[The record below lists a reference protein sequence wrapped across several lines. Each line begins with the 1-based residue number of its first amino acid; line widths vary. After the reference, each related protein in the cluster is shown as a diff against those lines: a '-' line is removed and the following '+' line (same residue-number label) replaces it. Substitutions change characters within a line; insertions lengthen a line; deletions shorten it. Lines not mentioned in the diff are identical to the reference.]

1 MIKRL
6 IEWCTQSPGIVLAL
20 VGASL
25 VYAVIS
31 FRSLSLDALPDLSDP
46 QVIVYTKWPR
56 SPEVIQRHVTRPLIL
71 ALNGIPGVKTV
82 RGITDFGFSYVFVI
96 FDERTDTRS
105 ARAQIREALATAQST
120 LPAGVQ
126 LQLGP
131 DGSSVGW
138 VYQYALVDRSRQH
151 DLAALR
157 SFHDRVLKPVI
168 QSAEGVAEIA
178 SVGGHVKQIQILA
191 NQAALQSYNIPWMN
205 VVNAVV
211 SSTSE
216 ADGSVIEVSGAEH
229 MIRSRGKFTSLSDIE
244 SIPVFPDRMQRTD
257 SPSFDGTTGKPILLR
272 DIAVVTFGPAPR
284 RGLAELNGE
293 GEVTGG
299 IVVKRSDSN
308 ALHVIQAVK
317 EKIASVELPKGVE
330 ILPVYDRSEL
340 IHEAVGT
347 LSRTLLFEML
357 LVTAVIVFF
366 LRHPASA
373 VLPLVLLPVATA
385 LCCIPMKLCGISS
398 HILSLSG
405 IALAIGMMVDAAI
418 VLAENVQRRLDQ
430 HQGGTE
436 NSTRSVMVSALQEV
450 GPSAFFSLAVMTVSF
465 LPIFALEGQSGR
477 LLYPLAF
484 TKSFVLAIATF
495 LTVTLVPALRAIIP
509 IRPLSPK
516 RRAAE
521 MAINRRCVDL
531 YEPVVP
537 WALKHPKPLFSVVA
551 VVTLTTLI
559 PFLHLGSQFMPTLEE
574 GSILYMPT
582 TAPGISI
589 GEAKKL
595 LQLQDQIL
603 KSFPEVKSVFGKAGR
618 ADTATDIAP
627 LSMMETTIVLKPQA
641 EWPERKP
648 LEQLIAE
655 MDRALRLPGVTNG
668 WTMPIRGR
676 IDMLSTGLN
685 APVGIKVLGDDLRQI
700 EQVSAEIEAV
710 LKEVRGTRNVYA
722 ERVATGSYIDITP
735 NRQAMAQ
742 RGVVAAD
749 LNMVIMTALGGEVVG
764 SALFGSDLIPMSVR
778 LPRELRDSV
787 DDIKRLILNGA
798 GGSWVPLHLVADVRF
813 ASGPG
818 MIREENG
825 RLVGTVVVDVAER
838 TLGEYVA
845 EAQRRVAERLSL
857 PAGMSLQWIG
867 QFEEYAALKQRL
879 MAVVPLTLALI
890 VVLLFL
896 GNRSWKKTAI
906 ILLAVPF
913 SAIGAIWFLAALGY
927 PLSLAVWVG
936 FIALLGLDAE
946 TGVFMLLYL
955 DLAIAER
962 KAEGRL
968 NTDEDLTEA
977 IVDGA
982 ARRLRPKLMTVATAF
997 FGLLPVMFQS
1007 AAGSEIMQHMAAPM
1021 IGGLTTSFLL
1031 ELLVYPVL
1039 YQKLIVPTHGSI
1051 GTPLPAVLPEGPSMI
1066 RERVEIRP

>member
-1 MIKRL
+1 MIKRV
-6 IEWCTQSPGIVLAL
+6 IELCTQRPGVVFGL

-31 FRSLSLDALPDLSDP
+31 FHSLSLDALPDLSDP

-56 SPEVIQRHVTRPLIL
+56 SPEAVQRHITRPLIL
-71 ALNGIPGVKTV
+71 ALNGVPGVKTV
-82 RGITDFGFSYVFVI
+82 RGITEFGFSSVFVI
-96 FDERTDTRS
+96 FDESTDTSS
-105 ARAQIREALATAQST
+105 ARAQIREALATVEST

-126 LQLGP
+126 PQLGP

-138 VYQYALVDRSRQH
+138 VYQYALVDRTRQH

-178 SVGGHVKQIQILA
+178 SVGGHVKQIQILV

-205 VVNAVV
+205 VVEAVV
-211 SSTSE
+211 SSSSE
-216 ADGSVIEVSGAEH
+216 AEGSVIEVSGAEY
-229 MIRSRGKFTSLSDIE
+229 MIRSRGNFNSLSDIE
-244 SIPVFPDRMQRTD
+244 SLPVFPGRRHRTGRQG
-257 SPSFDGTTGKPILLR
+257 FEGTIGKPILLR

-299 IVVKRSDSN
+299 IVVKGADSN

-330 ILPVYDRSEL
+330 ILPMYDRSEL

-347 LSRTLLFEML
+347 LSRTLIFEML

-373 VLPLVLLPVATA
+373 VLPLVLLPVATL
-385 LCCIPMKLCGISS
+385 LCCIPMALFDISS
-398 HILSLSG
+398 HIMSLSG

-418 VLAENVQRRLDQ
+418 VMAENVQRRLEQ
-430 HQGGTE
+430 HQGATE
-436 NSTRSVMVSALQEV
+436 SSTRSVMISALQEV

-477 LLYPLAF
+477 LLYPLAV
-484 TKSFVLAIATF
+484 TKSFALAIATF

-516 RRAAE
+516 RQAAE
-521 MAINRRCVDL
+521 RAINEWCVGV
-531 YEPVVP
+531 YEPVVR
-537 WALKHPKPLFSVVA
+537 WALKHPKRLLSVVA
-551 VVTLTTLI
+551 AVTLITVI
-559 PFLHLGSQFMPTLEE
+559 PFFRLGAQFMPTLEE
-574 GSILYMPT
+574 GSLLYMPT
-582 TAPGISI
+582 TVPGISI

-595 LQLQDQIL
+595 LQLQDELL

-641 EWPERKP
+641 EWPEQKS

-655 MDRALRLPGVTNG
+655 MDSALRIPGVTNG

-685 APVGIKVLGDDLRQI
+685 APVGVKVLGDDLRQI
-700 EQVSAEIEAV
+700 EQVSAKIEAL

-722 ERVATGSYIDITP
+722 ERIATGSYIDITP
-735 NRQAMAQ
+735 NRQEMAL
-742 RGVVAAD
+742 RGVTGGD
-749 LNMVIMTALGGEVVG
+749 LNMVISTALGGEVVG
-764 SALFGSDLIPMSVR
+764 SALFDSELIPMSVR
-778 LPRELRDSV
+778 LPRELRDGL
-787 DDIKRLILNGA
+787 DDIKRLTLNA
-798 GGSWVPLHLVADVRF
+798 ADDSWIPLHLVADVRF

-818 MIREENG
+818 MIREEDG
-825 RLVGTVVVDVAER
+825 RLVGTVVINVAGR
-838 TLGEYVA
+838 NLGEYAA
-845 EAQRRVAERLSL
+845 EAQRRVAEGVSL
-857 PAGMSLQWIG
+857 PVGMSLQWTG

-879 MAVVPLTLALI
+879 MIVVPLTLALI
-890 VVLLFL
+890 AILLFL
-896 GNRSWKKTAI
+896 GNRSWKKTGI

-913 SAIGAIWFLAALGY
+913 SAIGAIWFIAALGY

-955 DLAIAER
+955 DLAIGER

-968 NTDEDLTEA
+968 TTDEDLTEA
-977 IVDGA
+977 IVEGA

-1007 AAGSEIMQHMAAPM
+1007 AAGSEILQHMAAPM

-1039 YQKLIVPTHGSI
+1039 YRKLLVPTDRPTDSPSPGASRAQLSI
-1051 GTPLPAVLPEGPSMI
+1051 TG
-1066 RERVEIRP
+1066 ERVEVRP

>member
-1 MIKRL
+1 MINRL
-6 IEWCTQSPGIVLAL
+6 IEWCTRNPGLVLWL

-25 VYAVIS
+25 VYAVSS

-56 SPEVIQRHVTRPLIL
+56 SPGAIQRHITRPLIL
-71 ALNGIPGVKTV
+71 ALNGVPGVKTV

-96 FDERTDTRS
+96 FDERTDTSS
-105 ARAQIREALATAQST
+105 ARAQIREAVATAQSS
-120 LPAGVQ
+120 LPDGVQ
-126 LQLGP
+126 PQLGP

-138 VYQYALVDRSRQH
+138 VYQYALVDRSKQH

-157 SFHDRVLKPVI
+157 SFHDRALKPAI
-168 QSAEGVAEIA
+168 QSAEGVAEVA

-191 NQAALQSYNIPWMN
+191 NQAALQSYNIPWTN
-205 VVNAVV
+205 VVDAVV
-211 SSTSE
+211 SSSGE
-216 ADGSVIEVSGAEH
+216 ADGSVIELSGAEH
-229 MIRSRGKFTSLSDIE
+229 MIRSHGNFSSLSEIE
-244 SIPVFPDRMQRTD
+244 AIPVFPGRTQRRG
-257 SPSFDGTTGKPILLR
+257 SHGFDGTVGKPILLR

-299 IVVKRSDSN
+299 IVVKRSDAN
-308 ALHVIQAVK
+308 ALHVIKAVK
-317 EKIASVELPKGVE
+317 EKLASVELPKGVE

-373 VLPLVLLPVATA
+373 ILPLVLLPVATV
-385 LCCIPMKLCGISS
+385 LCCIPMQLCGISS
-398 HILSLSG
+398 HIMSLSG

-418 VLAENVQRRLDQ
+418 VLAENVHRRLEE
-430 HQGGTE
+430 HQRATE
-436 NSTRSVMVSALQEV
+436 NSTRSVVVSALQEV

-484 TKSFVLAIATF
+484 TKSFALAIAAF

-516 RRAAE
+516 RQAAE
-521 MAINRRCVDL
+521 AAVNRWCVGI
-531 YEPVVP
+531 YEPVVR
-537 WALKHPKPLFSVVA
+537 WALKHPKRLLSVVA
-551 VVTLTTLI
+551 AMTLITVI

-582 TAPGISI
+582 TVPGISI

-595 LQLQDQIL
+595 LQLQDELL

-627 LSMMETTIVLKPQA
+627 LSMMETTIVLKPEA
-641 EWPERKP
+641 EWPQRKS
-648 LEQLIAE
+648 LKQLIAE
-655 MDRALRLPGVTNG
+655 MDSALRVAGVTNG

-685 APVGIKVLGDDLRQI
+685 APVGVKVLGDDLGQI

-722 ERVATGSYIDITP
+722 ERVATGSYIDIIP
-735 NRQAMAQ
+735 NRQAIAQ
-742 RGVVAAD
+742 RGVTAAD

-764 SALFGSDLIPMSVR
+764 SALFGSELIPMSVR
-778 LPRELRDSV
+778 LPRELRDNV
-787 DDIKRLILNGA
+787 EDIKRLVLHTA
-798 GGSWVPLHLVADVRF
+798 DGSWIPLHLVADVRF

-818 MIREENG
+818 MIRDEDG
-825 RLVGTVVVDVAER
+825 RLVGTVVIDVAER
-838 TLGEYVA
+838 NLGEYVA
-845 EAQRRVAERLSL
+845 EAQRRVAERLAL
-857 PAGMSLQWIG
+857 PAGMSLHWTG

-879 MAVVPLTLALI
+879 VTVVPLTLALI
-890 VVLLFL
+890 AMLLFL
-896 GNRSWKKTAI
+896 ANRSWKKTGI

-913 SAIGAIWFLAALGY
+913 SAIGAIWFVAALRY

-936 FIALLGLDAE
+936 FIALLGLATA
-946 TGVFMLLYL
+946 TGIFMLLYL
-955 DLAIAER
+955 DLAISER
-962 KAEGRL
+962 KAAGRL
-968 NTDEDLTEA
+968 TTDDDLTEA

-1007 AAGSEIMQHMAAPM
+1007 AAGSQILQHMAAPM

-1039 YQKLIVPTHGSI
+1039 YKKLLVPTHCTTDSLSPAALRTQPSI
-1051 GTPLPAVLPEGPSMI
+1051 TS
-1066 RERVEIRP
+1066 ERLEVPP